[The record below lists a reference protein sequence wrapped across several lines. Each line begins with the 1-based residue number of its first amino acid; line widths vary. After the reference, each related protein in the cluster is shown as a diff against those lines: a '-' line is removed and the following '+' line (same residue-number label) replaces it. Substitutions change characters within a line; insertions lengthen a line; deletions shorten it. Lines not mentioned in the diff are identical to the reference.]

1 MNLTVNLDWKAFA
14 ALGATAVAIIFAVKM
29 DALAAERVST
39 CMVDA
44 YRDFAITTNS
54 NYQNLDFIG
63 T

>member
-29 DALAAERVST
+29 DASAAERVST

-54 NYQNLDFIG
+54 NH
-63 T
+63 